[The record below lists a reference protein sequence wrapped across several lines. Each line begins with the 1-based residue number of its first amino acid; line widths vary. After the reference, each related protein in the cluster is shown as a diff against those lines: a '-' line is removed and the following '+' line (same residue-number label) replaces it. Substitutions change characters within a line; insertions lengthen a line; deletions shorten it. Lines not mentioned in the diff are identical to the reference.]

1 VASLLDAPFLDLDH
15 QIVADA
21 GRSIPE
27 IFATEG
33 ESGFREHERQ
43 AMRRALGGEPSVIAA
58 GGGWIAHAGNLV
70 EAENAALILYMSLD
84 PADAAQRIAGQGG
97 RPLLEGRDPVA
108 ALEKLLAERAR
119 WYGLAGVE
127 VAVGKAPP
135 DAAAESIAL
144 AARQYG
150 GW

>member
-1 VASLLDAPFLDLDH
+1 MRIAL
-15 QIVADA
+15 A
-21 GRSIPE
+21 G
-27 IFATEG
+27 A
-33 ESGFREHERQ
+33 
-43 AMRRALGGEPSVIAA
+43 PSVIAA
-58 GGGWIAHAGNLV
+58 GGGWIAHAGNLL
-70 EAENAALILYMSLD
+70 EAESSALILYMSLD
-84 PADAAQRIAGQGG
+84 PADAALRIAGQGG
-97 RPLLEGRDPVA
+97 RPLLEGGDLVA
-108 ALEKLLAERAR
+108 QLEKLLAERGR